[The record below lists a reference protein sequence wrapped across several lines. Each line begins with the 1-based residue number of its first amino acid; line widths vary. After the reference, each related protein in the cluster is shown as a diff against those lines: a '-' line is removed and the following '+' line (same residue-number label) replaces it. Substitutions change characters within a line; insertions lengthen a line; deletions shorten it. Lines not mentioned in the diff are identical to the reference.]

1 MQFMQLNR
9 KALDEVKTRE
19 DTEAVTSPR
28 AKRRKAEGDQ
38 VVQNDQSLSLSPNPD
53 FGAGS
58 SSVEGVEGALE
69 EDLRSHVDFATLATD
84 PQQLTVR
91 VPSPCLALKPRLDA
105 ASVIALVLQA
115 LLNLQV
121 ANCKRFQR
129 KSRHG
134 RMSEILLGKAARS
147 LIHKPRS
154 ILLPTTT

>member
-1 MQFMQLNR
+1 MLKTLHRTLKHLQFMQLNR

-84 PQQLTVR
+84 PQL
-91 VPSPCLALKPRLDA
+91 PSVDHITHDMLFSDDH
-105 ASVIALVLQA
+105 
-115 LLNLQV
+115 
-121 ANCKRFQR
+121 FQEQG
-129 KSRHG
+129 H
-134 RMSEILLGKAARS
+134 I
-147 LIHKPRS
+147 
-154 ILLPTTT
+154 